1 VVVNTRGS
9 ASAFNGASVIIFDLF
24 HKPKK
29 PLVEALFMTRSGAFG
44 ANFKKIPELWVPVPL
59 DMCMKTYCWSNQN
72 RLSSHLRIAT
82 AVWALALVSGVILM
96 TPTIAT
102 GEETHNTVFG
112 VMTRNMDLGS
122 DYGPALAAHDA
133 ASFAHGVATIYNEI
147 VASNIPERAAG
158 IAREIQETMPT
169 VVSLQE
175 VSLVQRFVWTGT
187 QGPFIDQIDQLAAL
201 RTALAQLGLSYS
213 LALEVHELDIAAP
226 SDAGYLLR
234 IRDSDEAILVRS
246 DLPDSILTVS
256 NPQIGHY
263 THLLS
268 FQTPVGIVI
277 AVAGWASID
286 ITAMGSTV
294 RVIDT
299 HLESRS
305 ASIAAAQ
312 ANELLIGP
320 AATNLAV
327 VVAGDLN
334 SGPGTAT
341 DAYDAIAA
349 AMTDTWSATKP
360 NDPGLTLPLHGEDFF
375 PYETSPDR
383 RIDLI
388 FVRGLRPVT
397 DILIGTDELTPSGLY
412 PSDHAGVVARLATP

>member
-1 VVVNTRGS
+1 
-9 ASAFNGASVIIFDLF
+9 
-24 HKPKK
+24 
-29 PLVEALFMTRSGAFG
+29 
-44 ANFKKIPELWVPVPL
+44 
-59 DMCMKTYCWSNQN
+59 MKTYYWFSQD
-72 RLSSHLRIAT
+72 RLLSHLAILRKFAMRLTKPQRASALMFIS
-82 AVWALALVSGVILM
+82 AVLWMIPNMANA
-96 TPTIAT
+96 
-102 GEETHNTVFG
+102 EDTHNAVFS

-122 DYGPALAAHDA
+122 DYGPALAAHDPQ
-133 ASFAHGVATIYNEI
+133 SFANGVTTIYNEI
-147 VASNIPERAAG
+147 VASNIAERAAG

-187 QGPFIDQIDQLAAL
+187 PGPFIDQIDQLAAL

-234 IRDSDEAILVRS
+234 IRDSEAILVRS
-246 DLPDSILTVS
+246 DLPVSMLAVS
-256 NPQIGHY
+256 NPQTGHY

-268 FQTPVGIVI
+268 FTTPVGPVI
-277 AVAGWASID
+277 ATAGWASID
-286 ITAMGSTV
+286 ITVMGSIV

-305 ASIAAAQ
+305 ASVAAAQ
-312 ANELLIGP
+312 ANELLVGP
-320 AATNLAV
+320 AATTLPV

-334 SGPGTAT
+334 SGPGTTTA
-341 DAYDAIAA
+341 AYDAVAA
-349 AMTDTWSATKP
+349 AMIDTWSATKP
-360 NDPGLTLPLHGEDFF
+360 NEPGLTLPLHGEDFF

-383 RIDLI
+383 RVDLI
-388 FVRGLRPVT
+388 FARGLRPVT
-397 DILIGTDELTPSGLY
+397 DILIGTDDVTPSGLY

>member
-1 VVVNTRGS
+1 
-9 ASAFNGASVIIFDLF
+9 
-24 HKPKK
+24 
-29 PLVEALFMTRSGAFG
+29 
-44 ANFKKIPELWVPVPL
+44 
-59 DMCMKTYCWSNQN
+59 
-72 RLSSHLRIAT
+72 
-82 AVWALALVSGVILM
+82 
-96 TPTIAT
+96 
-102 GEETHNTVFG
+102 
-112 VMTRNMDLGS
+112 MTRNMDLGS
-122 DYGPALAAHDA
+122 DYAPALN
-133 ASFAHGVATIYNEI
+133 ASDFRSFTQGVTTIYNEI
-147 VASNIPERAAG
+147 VASNIAERAAG

-175 VSLVQRFVWTGT
+175 VSLVQRLVWNGS
-187 QGPFIDQIDQLAAL
+187 QWLFLDQIDQLAAL

-213 LALEVHELDIAAP
+213 LATEVAELDVTAP
-226 SDAGYLLR
+226 SDVGYYLR
-234 IRDSDEAILVRS
+234 IRDSEVILVRS
-246 DLPDSILTVS
+246 DLPANILTVS
-256 NPQIGHY
+256 NPQTGHY
-263 THLLS
+263 TNLLS
-268 FQTPVGIVI
+268 FRTPVGIVI

-320 AATNLAV
+320 AVTNLAV

-334 SGPGTAT
+334 SGPAT
-341 DAYDAIAA
+341 TTNAYDVFAA

-375 PYETSPDR
+375 PYDTSPDR

-388 FVRGLRPVT
+388 FTRGLRPVT
-397 DILIGTDELTPSGLY
+397 DILVGTDDLTPSGLY
-412 PSDHAGVVARLATP
+412 PSDHAGVVARLATQ

>member
-1 VVVNTRGS
+1 
-9 ASAFNGASVIIFDLF
+9 
-24 HKPKK
+24 
-29 PLVEALFMTRSGAFG
+29 M
-44 ANFKKIPELWVPVPL
+44 KIN
-59 DMCMKTYCWSNQN
+59 CWFNQN
-72 RLSSHLRIAT
+72 RFLSHLALLPRLAMRLVKSQF
-82 AVWALALVSGVILM
+82 AWAPVLVSGVVLI
-96 TPTIAT
+96 TPSMANA
-102 GEETHNTVFG
+102 EDTHNTVFS

-122 DYGPALAAHDA
+122 DYGPALAAHDPQ
-133 ASFAHGVATIYNEI
+133 SFAHGVATIYNEI

-187 QGPFIDQIDQLAAL
+187 PGPFIDQIDQLAAL

-234 IRDSDEAILVRS
+234 IRDSEAILVRS
-246 DLPDSILTVS
+246 DLPANILTAS
-256 NPQIGHY
+256 NPQTGHY
-263 THLLS
+263 IHLLS
-268 FQTPVGIVI
+268 FITPVGLVI
-277 AVAGWASID
+277 ATAGWASID
-286 ITAMGSTV
+286 ITAMGSMV

-312 ANELLIGP
+312 ANELLMSP
-320 AATNLAV
+320 AVTNLPL

-334 SGPGTAT
+334 SGPGTTT
-341 DAYDAIAA
+341 DAYDVIAA

-388 FVRGLRPVT
+388 FTRGLRPVT
-397 DILIGTDELTPSGLY
+397 DILIGTDDLTPSGLY
-412 PSDHAGVVARLATP
+412 PSDHAGVVARVATQ

>member
-1 VVVNTRGS
+1 
-9 ASAFNGASVIIFDLF
+9 
-24 HKPKK
+24 
-29 PLVEALFMTRSGAFG
+29 
-44 ANFKKIPELWVPVPL
+44 
-59 DMCMKTYCWSNQN
+59 MKTYCRFNQN

-82 AVWALALVSGVILM
+82 AVWALALVSGVILIA
-96 TPTIAT
+96 PTIAT
-102 GEETHNTVFG
+102 AEETHNTVFS

-122 DYGPALAAHDA
+122 DYEPALAAHDPQ
-133 ASFAHGVATIYNEI
+133 SFVHGVTTIYNEI
-147 VASNIPERAAG
+147 VASNIAERAAG
-158 IAREIQETMPT
+158 VAREIQETMPT

-175 VSLVQRFVWTGT
+175 VSLVQRLVWNGT
-187 QGPFIDQIDQLAAL
+187 RWSLLDQIDQLGAL
-201 RTALAQLGLSYS
+201 QTALAQLGLSYS
-213 LALEVHELDIAAP
+213 LATEVAELDIIAP
-226 SDAGYLLR
+226 SDAGYYVR
-234 IRDSDEAILVRS
+234 VRDSEAILVRS
-246 DLPDSILTVS
+246 DLPGSILTVS
-256 NPQIGHY
+256 NPQTGHY

-268 FQTPVGIVI
+268 FQTPVGPVI

-312 ANELLIGP
+312 GNELLMGP
-320 AATNLAV
+320 AVTNLPI

-334 SGPGTAT
+334 SGPSTTT
-341 DAYDAIAA
+341 DAYDVIAA
-349 AMTDTWSATKP
+349 AMTDTWSTTKP

-388 FVRGLRPVT
+388 FSRGLRPVT
-397 DILIGTDELTPSGLY
+397 DILIGTNDLTPSGLY
-412 PSDHAGVVARLATP
+412 PSDHAGVLARVASQ

>member
-1 VVVNTRGS
+1 
-9 ASAFNGASVIIFDLF
+9 
-24 HKPKK
+24 
-29 PLVEALFMTRSGAFG
+29 
-44 ANFKKIPELWVPVPL
+44 
-59 DMCMKTYCWSNQN
+59 MKTYCCSNQN
-72 RLSSHLRIAT
+72 RLSYLRIST
-82 AVWALALVSGVILM
+82 AVWALALVSGVVLI

-102 GEETHNTVFG
+102 AEDTHNTVFS

-122 DYGPALAAHDA
+122 DYEPALAATDTL
-133 ASFAHGVATIYNEI
+133 SFVQGVTTIYNEI
-147 VASNIPERAAG
+147 VASNIAERAAG

-175 VSLVQRFVWTGT
+175 VSLVQRLVWNGTGWSLL
-187 QGPFIDQIDQLAAL
+187 DQIDQLAAL

-213 LALEVHELDIAAP
+213 LATEVYELDVTAP
-226 SDAGYLLR
+226 SSAGYYVR
-234 IRDSDEAILVRS
+234 VRDSEAILVRS
-246 DLPDSILTVS
+246 DLPANILTAS
-256 NPQIGHY
+256 NPQTGHY
-263 THLLS
+263 NHLLS
-268 FQTPVGIVI
+268 FQTPVGPVI
-277 AVAGWASID
+277 AIAGWVSID

-320 AATNLAV
+320 AVTNLAV

-334 SGPGTAT
+334 SGPGTT
-341 DAYDAIAA
+341 TGAYDLIAA

-388 FVRGLRPVT
+388 FTHGLRPVT
-397 DILIGTDELTPSGLY
+397 DILIGTNDLTPSGLIH
-412 PSDHAGVVARLATP
+412 PTTPGSSPG

>member
-1 VVVNTRGS
+1 
-9 ASAFNGASVIIFDLF
+9 
-24 HKPKK
+24 
-29 PLVEALFMTRSGAFG
+29 
-44 ANFKKIPELWVPVPL
+44 
-59 DMCMKTYCWSNQN
+59 MKTYCWFNQN
-72 RLSSHLRIAT
+72 RLSHLRIAT
-82 AVWALALVSGVILM
+82 AVWALALVSGVVLI

-102 GEETHNTVFG
+102 AEDTHNTVFS

-122 DYGPALAAHDA
+122 DYEPALAATDPQ
-133 ASFAHGVATIYNEI
+133 SFVHGVTTIYNEI

-158 IAREIQETMPT
+158 VAREIQETMPT

-175 VSLVQRFVWTGT
+175 VSLVQRLVWNGT
-187 QGPFIDQIDQLAAL
+187 RWSLLDQIDQLAAL
-201 RTALAQLGLSYS
+201 RTALAHLGLSYL
-213 LALEVHELDIAAP
+213 LATEVYELDVTAP
-226 SDAGYLLR
+226 SDAGYFVR
-234 IRDSDEAILVRS
+234 VRDSEAILVRS
-246 DLPDSILTVS
+246 DLPANILTAS
-256 NPQIGHY
+256 NPQTGNYI
-263 THLLS
+263 HLLS
-268 FQTPVGIVI
+268 FQTPVGPVTAI
-277 AVAGWASID
+277 AGWASID

-320 AATNLAV
+320 AVTNLAL

-334 SGPGTAT
+334 SGPGTT
-341 DAYDAIAA
+341 TGAYDVIAA

-388 FVRGLRPVT
+388 FTRGLRPVT
-397 DILIGTDELTPSGLY
+397 DILIGTNDLTPSGLY

>member
-1 VVVNTRGS
+1 
-9 ASAFNGASVIIFDLF
+9 
-24 HKPKK
+24 
-29 PLVEALFMTRSGAFG
+29 M
-44 ANFKKIPELWVPVPL
+44 KIN
-59 DMCMKTYCWSNQN
+59 CWFNQN
-72 RLSSHLRIAT
+72 RFLSHL
-82 AVWALALVSGVILM
+82 ALLPRLAIRLVKSQFACALVLVSGVVLI
-96 TPTIAT
+96 TPSMAT
-102 GEETHNTVFG
+102 AEDTHNTVFS

-122 DYGPALAAHDA
+122 DYGPALAAHDPQ
-133 ASFAHGVATIYNEI
+133 SFAHGVATIYNEI
-147 VASNIPERAAG
+147 VASNIAERAAG

-187 QGPFIDQIDQLAAL
+187 QGPFIDQIDQLAVL

-234 IRDSDEAILVRS
+234 IRDSEAILVRS
-246 DLPDSILTVS
+246 DLPASILTVS

-268 FQTPVGIVI
+268 FQTPVGIVTAI
-277 AVAGWASID
+277 TGWASID

-320 AATNLAV
+320 VVTNLAI

-334 SGPGTAT
+334 SGPGTT
-341 DAYDAIAA
+341 TGAYDVIAA
-349 AMTDTWSATKP
+349 
-360 NDPGLTLPLHGEDFF
+360 TLPLHGEDFF

-388 FVRGLRPVT
+388 FTRGLRPVT
-397 DILIGTDELTPSGLY
+397 DILVGTDDLTPSGLY
-412 PSDHAGVVARLATP
+412 PSDHAGVVARVATQ

>member
-1 VVVNTRGS
+1 
-9 ASAFNGASVIIFDLF
+9 
-24 HKPKK
+24 
-29 PLVEALFMTRSGAFG
+29 M
-44 ANFKKIPELWVPVPL
+44 KIN
-59 DMCMKTYCWSNQN
+59 CWFNQN
-72 RLSSHLRIAT
+72 RFLSHL
-82 AVWALALVSGVILM
+82 ALLPRLAIRLVKSQFACALVLVSGVVLI
-96 TPTIAT
+96 TPSMAT
-102 GEETHNTVFG
+102 AEDTHNTVFS

-122 DYGPALAAHDA
+122 DYGPALAAHDPQ
-133 ASFAHGVATIYNEI
+133 SFAHGVATIYNEI
-147 VASNIPERAAG
+147 VASNIAERAAG

-187 QGPFIDQIDQLAAL
+187 QGPFIDQIDQLAVL

-234 IRDSDEAILVRS
+234 IRDSEAILVRS
-246 DLPDSILTVS
+246 DLPASILTVS

-268 FQTPVGIVI
+268 FQTPVGIVTAI
-277 AVAGWASID
+277 TGWASID

-320 AATNLAV
+320 VVTNLAI

-334 SGPGTAT
+334 SGPGTT
-341 DAYDAIAA
+341 TGAYDVIAA

-388 FVRGLRPVT
+388 FTRGLRPVT
-397 DILIGTDELTPSGLY
+397 DILVGTDDLTPSGLY
-412 PSDHAGVVARLATP
+412 PSDHAGVVARVATQ

>member
-1 VVVNTRGS
+1 
-9 ASAFNGASVIIFDLF
+9 
-24 HKPKK
+24 
-29 PLVEALFMTRSGAFG
+29 M
-44 ANFKKIPELWVPVPL
+44 KIN
-59 DMCMKTYCWSNQN
+59 CWLNRN
-72 RLSSHLRIAT
+72 RLSQLCIAT
-82 AVWALALVSGVILM
+82 ALWALALVSGLVST

-102 GEETHNTVFG
+102 TEETHNTVFS

-122 DYGPALAAHDA
+122 DYEPALAAHDA
-133 ASFAHGVATIYNEI
+133 ASFAHGVTTIYNEI
-147 VASNIPERAAG
+147 VASNIAERAAG

-187 QGPFIDQIDQLAAL
+187 QGPFLDQIDQLAAL

-213 LALEVHELDIAAP
+213 LALEVHELDVAAP

-234 IRDSDEAILVRS
+234 VRDSEAILVRS
-246 DLPDSILTVS
+246 DLPASILTVS
-256 NPQIGHY
+256 NPQTGHY

-268 FQTPVGIVI
+268 FQTPVGPVTAI
-277 AVAGWASID
+277 AGWASID
-286 ITAMGSTV
+286 ITAMSSTV

-320 AATNLAV
+320 AATNLSI

-334 SGPGTAT
+334 SGPGTT
-341 DAYDAIAA
+341 TNAYDVIAA
-349 AMTDTWSATKP
+349 WMTDT
-360 NDPGLTLPLHGEDFF
+360 
-375 PYETSPDR
+375 
-383 RIDLI
+383 
-388 FVRGLRPVT
+388 
-397 DILIGTDELTPSGLY
+397 
-412 PSDHAGVVARLATP
+412 

>member
-1 VVVNTRGS
+1 MRNKPNILALLRKS
-9 ASAFNGASVIIFDLF
+9 AMRFAKSQL
-24 HKPKK
+24 
-29 PLVEALFMTRSGAFG
+29 
-44 ANFKKIPELWVPVPL
+44 
-59 DMCMKTYCWSNQN
+59 
-72 RLSSHLRIAT
+72 
-82 AVWALALVSGVILM
+82 VWALVIVSALALM
-96 TPTIAT
+96 PVMAIA
-102 GEETHNTVFG
+102 EETHNTVIS

-147 VASNIPERAAG
+147 VASNIAERAAG

-187 QGPFIDQIDQLAAL
+187 QWSFLDQIDQLAAL
-201 RTALAQLGLSYS
+201 QTALVQLGLSYS
-213 LALEVHELDIAAP
+213 LAIEVHELDIAAP

-234 IRDSDEAILVRS
+234 IRDSEAILVRS
-246 DLPDSILTVS
+246 DLPASILTVS

-268 FQTPVGIVI
+268 FQTPVGIVTAI
-277 AVAGWASID
+277 TGWASID
-286 ITAMGSTV
+286 ITAMGSIV
-294 RVIDT
+294 RIIDT

-305 ASIAAAQ
+305 ASIAAQQ

-320 AATNLAV
+320 AATSLAV

-388 FVRGLRPVT
+388 FVRGLRAVT
-397 DILIGTDELTPSGLY
+397 DILIGTDDLTPSGLY